1 MKLMTDVR
9 GFHIIHIRSQ
19 HSAPVAL
26 SYLYPP
32 LNVVHY
38 SGRLTSPP
46 DRNPPGKAAV
56 HGDKL
61 LHRARPVRRYRGL
74 GGYSIHNKEV
84 FGIK

>member
-1 MKLMTDVR
+1 MTDVR

-19 HSAPVAL
+19 HSAAVAL
-26 SYLYPP
+26 PYLFPP
-32 LNVVHY
+32 LNVVQY
-38 SGRLTSPP
+38 SDRLTSPP

-61 LHRARPVRRYRGL
+61 LRRARPVRQYRGL
-74 GGYSIHNKEV
+74 EGYSIHNKGV